1 MIFYFNAYN
10 RVHSAEARGVKKN
23 VKTKMCNDDISVEF
37 QRE

>member
-23 VKTKMCNDDISVEF
+23 FKTKMCNDDISVEF